1 MEKRKVYWIQKKR
14 NNIYVLGT
22 LLETL
27 HTFISFILQTIFLV
41 NRDVKVKQLA
51 QGHKTGSDRD
61 QIWTHTNIIPI
72 VFSPIY
78 DKAIS
83 SLYYIRE
90 AVSYWNRFPLIL
102 ENLGSS
108 G

>member
-1 MEKRKVYWIQKKR
+1 M
-14 NNIYVLGT
+14 LGT

-51 QGHKTGSDRD
+51 QGHKTGSDKD

-90 AVSYWNRFPLIL
+90 AISY
-102 ENLGSS
+102 
-108 G
+108 